1 MKPLH
6 LVVIALFTCF
16 SSTLAYAADT
26 AIQQLTLQVPKVLL
40 LDVENT
46 SPSFELLAPT
56 EAGQGFT
63 GSLDSSKTSGNR
75 PKVAITSNGGNATKL
90 CGKAVMKDTNAPL
103 NSANL
108 QLTILD
114 HAGFGD
120 ISTVFNTKTSG
131 EVLTTIGN
139 IVTGDIN
146 NTTHQLRLIPGISGS
161 NPMPPYGSH
170 AIEVTYTVTDAS
182 CP

>member
-46 SPSFELLAPT
+46 SPNFTLSPPT
-56 EAGQGFT
+56 IAGEGFD
-63 GSLDSSKTSGNR
+63 GGFNMAAGDKPR
-75 PKVAITSNGGNATKL
+75 VAITSNAGTGTKL
-90 CGKAVMKDTNAPL
+90 CAKAVLQENGNALGNAGLKLIIQDQNGFPSFL
-103 NSANL
+103 RTFSAN
-108 QLTILD
+108 
-114 HAGFGD
+114 
-120 ISTVFNTKTSG
+120 TSG
-131 EVLTTIGN
+131 QVLSTIGN
-139 IVTGDIN
+139 IVTGN
-146 NTTHQLRLIPGISGS
+146 VVTSPYQLRLSAGINDS
-161 NPMPPYGSH
+161 NPMPSYGSH